1 MSIPARTHIALSLLA
16 CAAGASLFLGLA
28 TMLGYDPRHPLQPY
42 ATVAGLWCAHVAPV
56 FWRAP
61 VPITETLSL
70 TSGPGENGWAWRAA
84 TFIGVYMAIAIAASS
99 AAGLAGAAGGEA
111 IGHAV
116 RLAVPLAWLPFVASR
131 ALASHRAAAAAA
143 AER

>member
-1 MSIPARTHIALSLLA
+1 MSISAHTHIALSLVV

-28 TMLGYDPRHPLQPY
+28 TMLSSDSIHPLRPY
-42 ATVAGLWCAHVAPV
+42 ATVGTLWCAHVAPV

-61 VPITETLSL
+61 VPITETLSI
-70 TSGPGENGWAWRAA
+70 TSDPGENGWIWRAV
-84 TFIGVYMAIAIAASS
+84 TFIGVYMAIAIAAAS
-99 AAGLAGAAGGEA
+99 AGGLAGAAGGEA

-116 RLAVPLAWLPFVASR
+116 RVAVPLAWLPFVASR
-131 ALASHRAAAAAA
+131 ALASHRAAAG